1 MKKLTGGL
9 ILIAVILVA
18 VLLVGG
24 TTGIV
29 GANPASKSELSPTV
43 MVATPIVMLDKEA
56 VVVIMGSGFEPEQE
70 LCLLFTTM
78 DGVRADVGQYLDPEP
93 VANEIG
99 AWATAW
105 TPGRLITKKVI
116 GVGVYTIT
124 VTDGEYNALA
134 SAPVAFYD
142 ATKPPEELLG
152 WAKPFVKLEE

>member
-1 MKKLTGGL
+1 MKKKV
-9 ILIAVILVA
+9 LIAVILVA

-29 GANPASKSELSPTV
+29 GANPASESEPASTV
-43 MVATPIVMLDKEA
+43 MVATPIVTLEKEA
-56 VVVIMGSGFEPEQE
+56 VVVIMGSGFEPGQE

-116 GVGVYTIT
+116 RVGVYTIT

-134 SAPVAFYD
+134 TAPVAFYD
-142 ATKPPEELLG
+142 AEKPTEEWPG
-152 WAKPFVKLEE
+152 WAKAFVR

>member
-9 ILIAVILVA
+9 ILIALILVA

-29 GANPASKSELSPTV
+29 GANPASKSEPAPTV
-43 MVATPIVMLDKEA
+43 MVATPILKLDKEA
-56 VVVIMGSGFEPEQE
+56 VVVIMGSGFEPGQE
-70 LCLLFTTM
+70 LRLLFTTM
-78 DGVRADVGQYLDPEP
+78 DGVKADIDYYLDPEP
-93 VANEIG
+93 VANEVG

-105 TPGRLITKKVI
+105 TPSRFIKKKLIEE
-116 GVGVYTIT
+116 GVYTFT

-142 ATKPPEELLG
+142 ATKPEEEWTG
-152 WAKPFVKLEE
+152 WAKAFVK